1 MRRLGLMVCLL
12 LGAGPVCA
20 SVITFSEAGLLP
32 FDPLSTQLASFGVIF
47 SVTGGTA
54 LIGGPFLPPAGSTI
68 SGQYLMVNTCHYL
81 ASSCSGTPATLS
93 VYFVSPSD
101 PSRPGYVDGSTIFLD
116 LWDTNANPS
125 PRVIVHAYDLFGAH
139 LGTLN
144 LLPEFANGL
153 GGLTGNVHRLE
164 IVDHGADGHVIDN
177 LRYGPIT
184 AVPEPVS
191 LVLTGLGLAGL
202 GLYRKKKGRPL
213 ADPRHPV

>member
-1 MRRLGLMVCLL
+1 MVCLL
-12 LGAGPVCA
+12 LGAGPVGA
-20 SVITFSEAGLLP
+20 SVITFSEPGLLVGAT
-32 FDPLSTQLASFGVIF
+32 LSTQLAPFGVIF

-54 LIGGPFLPPAGSTI
+54 LVGGPFVPPAGSTI

-81 ASSCSGTPATLS
+81 ASSCSGSPAVLS
-93 VYFVSPSD
+93 IFFVSPSD
-101 PSRPGYVDGSTIFLD
+101 PNHKGYVDGSTIFLD

-125 PRVIVHAYDLFGAH
+125 PRVIVHAYDVFGTH

-184 AVPEPVS
+184 PVPEPVS
-191 LVLTGLGLAGL
+191 IMLTGLGLAGL
-202 GLYRKKKGRPL
+202 GLYRRRAGGRL
-213 ADPRHPV
+213 EAHITRFES